1 MSNNGV
7 SHHCIFFIFLH
18 KRTWHLTYFL
28 LSYTD
33 NERHIKNIRRH
44 HHRPDHLLGI
54 WFSRS
59 QPFGCCISI
68 QRYGCRA
75 ANLWGASRC
84 SHNPRWSAWRKSGRY
99 VRRCL
104 CDTKQSR
111 KEWNGKTVNDL
122 KHLFESPSAPY
133 AIRLAKAMCKGHK
146 LVQAFTGSAD
156 HYCTLNTHNYWT
168 RKAKPVKIIG
178 NHKFYKLN

>member
-1 MSNNGV
+1 MKDTLKTFGDIIIDLTIYLVFGFLALNLLGAVLVSNAMAAEQ
-7 SHHCIFFIFLH
+7 
-18 KRTWHLTYFL
+18 LTYEEQVVAL
-28 LSYTD
+28 T
-33 NERHIKNIRRH
+33 I
-44 HHRPDHLLGI
+44 LGEA
-54 WFSRS
+54 R
-59 QPFGCCISI
+59 GEKEVGMYAVACVI
-68 QRYGCRA
+68 QNRA
-75 ANLWGASRC
+75 D
-84 SHNPRWSAWRKSGRY
+84 KSGKKLSQ
-99 VRRCL
+99 VCL
-104 CDTKQSR
+104 ARKQFSV
-111 KEWNGKTVNDL
+111 WNGKTVNDL